1 MFSRLIDKKKLFP
14 LYSAVFTAVIFLIV
28 LALNNICGYGNNTIL
43 SGDLFSQYSAFIQSF
58 INTIKGNGSFYYSF
72 SVFLG
77 NPVTASY
84 AYYCLSPFNLLYLL
98 PVISVSA
105 MTLIIIML
113 KLSLAAAAFQFY
125 LNRGLKEKSP
135 FTIFFG
141 TAYALCAFAVSM
153 FVHIMWLDALYT
165 LPILLLL
172 IIRFVKGSSFLP
184 LVPAYA
190 YLFLTNFYMG
200 YITGI
205 FSALCFIALLVFYQP
220 SWDRSNVIKAIK
232 RGMLYAFSVILGA
245 ACCAAVLLPAALELF
260 NKDSSRSSF
269 SLYSVTI
276 PDVIGNLFLGEMQ
289 GMGSPIPLV
298 YCGLPVLILAFVY
311 FCCHSISKK
320 EKLLSGFLLL
330 FYLAATQFLPL
341 YQFLH
346 AMEAPNWYAH
356 RYSFCIVLVLLSISC
371 RALPYIREVKGKTL
385 VGYTA
390 GLLLMY
396 TVLIP
401 FQELC
406 YPGYHTNTHGWLILN
421 AAFLSLYLL
430 LLHFR
435 PNQFALC
442 ITALFT
448 LEILINGYTCVS
460 RNDFGFHSEEM
471 IEQWENTEAAT
482 IPELQKADPS
492 FYRIRVNGELC
503 FNAPSRFHYAGIN
516 SFTTTDN
523 AKLRETLS
531 SLGIATSF
539 MSIYDHG
546 YTDITDMLFGIKY
559 NLDLGSGQLGGSPL
573 ALPLGFMCSAS
584 TLAWENSQDVFTN
597 QENLVSLMCN
607 YPYSL
612 YTPVNIDEEN
622 MVTRNME
629 ILPFENAILFQHIS
643 DMVANGVIRFR
654 FPDLNGHTILAH
666 FPTCEEP
673 VIRGSSP
680 EADIPVTGFSKSTNL
695 SDGSIFCSTCGE
707 DGVPEIGLVF
717 HDGADYDYAV
727 KEIQLRDYDDSLL
740 PELHDDLCRQPFVID
755 KYNDSYVSGTVEA
768 TEDRPL
774 LFLSIPYSEGW
785 EALVDGAPS
794 PVLSVVNDSFSG
806 LYLTPGVHKVILQYN
821 HPGASAGNMISG
833 CAIILFLILLL
844 LNSRKKT
851 AAAVTE
857 SKKDEDNKGAE
868 A

>member
-1 MFSRLIDKKKLFP
+1 
-14 LYSAVFTAVIFLIV
+14 
-28 LALNNICGYGNNTIL
+28 
-43 SGDLFSQYSAFIQSF
+43 
-58 INTIKGNGSFYYSF
+58 
-72 SVFLG
+72 
-77 NPVTASY
+77 
-84 AYYCLSPFNLLYLL
+84 
-98 PVISVSA
+98 
-105 MTLIIIML
+105 
-113 KLSLAAAAFQFY
+113 
-125 LNRGLKEKSP
+125 
-135 FTIFFG
+135 
-141 TAYALCAFAVSM
+141 
-153 FVHIMWLDALYT
+153 
-165 LPILLLL
+165 
-172 IIRFVKGSSFLP
+172 
-184 LVPAYA
+184 
-190 YLFLTNFYMG
+190 
-200 YITGI
+200 
-205 FSALCFIALLVFYQP
+205 
-220 SWDRSNVIKAIK
+220 
-232 RGMLYAFSVILGA
+232 
-245 ACCAAVLLPAALELF
+245 
-260 NKDSSRSSF
+260 
-269 SLYSVTI
+269 
-276 PDVIGNLFLGEMQ
+276 
-289 GMGSPIPLV
+289 
-298 YCGLPVLILAFVY
+298 
-311 FCCHSISKK
+311 
-320 EKLLSGFLLL
+320 
-330 FYLAATQFLPL
+330 
-341 YQFLH
+341 
-346 AMEAPNWYAH
+346 
-356 RYSFCIVLVLLSISC
+356 
-371 RALPYIREVKGKTL
+371 
-385 VGYTA
+385 
-390 GLLLMY
+390 
-396 TVLIP
+396 
-401 FQELC
+401 
-406 YPGYHTNTHGWLILN
+406 
-421 AAFLSLYLL
+421 
-430 LLHFR
+430 
-435 PNQFALC
+435 
-442 ITALFT
+442 
-448 LEILINGYTCVS
+448 
-460 RNDFGFHSEEM
+460 
-471 IEQWENTEAAT
+471 
-482 IPELQKADPS
+482 
-492 FYRIRVNGELC
+492 
-503 FNAPSRFHYAGIN
+503 
-516 SFTTTDN
+516 
-523 AKLRETLS
+523 
-531 SLGIATSF
+531 

-546 YTDITDMLFGIKY
+546 YTDITDMLFGVKY
-559 NLDLGSGQLGGSPL
+559 SLDLGSGQLGGSPL
-573 ALPLGFMCSAS
+573 SLPLGFMCSAS

-768 TEDRPL
+768 TQDRPL